1 MLGSL
6 KGLLAGLAGSNRA
19 VTGETEMRQLQ
30 EAMASLL
37 REMMRAD
44 FEEKPEERTA
54 MSAALAAMFEL
65 SDADAGHLID
75 QAGVHRHTSYFGP
88 VTVIKRLVGLEQ
100 RTALVEHLWR
110 IAFAD
115 SELDPYEDHFV
126 RKIAHLLYVSNTDAM
141 LARQRAKNETKGE
154 R

>member
-6 KGLLAGLAGSNRA
+6 KGLLAGLAGNNRA
-19 VTGETEMRQLQ
+19 VTGETETRQLQ

-75 QAGVHRHTSYFGP
+75 QAGAHRHTSYFGP

-141 LARQRAKNETKGE
+141 LARQRAKNERKGE